1 MRHASIQTTTNAYG
15 QAMASSKREANGRVV
30 DMVLKPVRASA

>member
-1 MRHASIQTTTNAYG
+1 MCHASIQTTTNVYG

-30 DMVLKPVRASA
+30 EMVLKPEKTSA